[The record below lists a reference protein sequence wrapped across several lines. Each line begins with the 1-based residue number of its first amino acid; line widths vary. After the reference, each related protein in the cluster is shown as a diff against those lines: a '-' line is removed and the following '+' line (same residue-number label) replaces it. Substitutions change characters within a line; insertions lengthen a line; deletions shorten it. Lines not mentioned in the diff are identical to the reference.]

1 MRYTQKYLEENT
13 DVNEVWSA
21 VLKGIATGAK
31 VIGGALLN
39 KGKEAAEAGFKP
51 TRATHAT
58 FGGVKD
64 PNERRGREVTD
75 RVVSKLTGRKRS
87 SGDGDSSENQSTPTK
102 ADTETEKYT
111 NTEKAFKDRRKDLT
125 KFPKVT

>member
-13 DVNEVWSA
+13 DVNEVWA
-21 VLKGIATGAK
+21 ALAKGASK
-31 VIGGALLN
+31 VASALLD

-87 SGDGDSSENQSTPTK
+87 SGDGDSSKNQSTPTK
-102 ADTETEKYT
+102 ADTETAKYT
-111 NTEKAFKDRRKDLT
+111 DIEKAFKNRRKDLA
-125 KFPKVT
+125 KFDKVT

>member
-21 VLKGIATGAK
+21 VLKGIAKGVK
-31 VIGGALLN
+31 VVGGAVLN

-75 RVVSKLTGRKRS
+75 RVVSKLTGRKRL
-87 SGDGDSSENQSTPTK
+87 SGDGDAGKNQSIPTK
-102 ADTETEKYT
+102 ADTETEKYSP
-111 NTEKAFKDRRKDLT
+111 TEQSFKDKRKDLT
-125 KFPKVT
+125 KFPKIT

>member
-1 MRYTQKYLEENT
+1 MRYTQKYIKENN
-13 DVNEVWSA
+13 DLNEALPLLATAGKA
-21 VLKGIATGAK
+21 VLGM
-31 VIGGALLN
+31 LFD
-39 KGKEAAEAGFKP
+39 KGKEVSAAGFKP
-51 TRATHAT
+51 SRPTHAT

-75 RVVSKLTGRKRS
+75 RIVSKLIGGKRS
-87 SGDGDSSENQSTPTK
+87 SGDGDSSKNQSTPTE

>member
-13 DVNEVWSA
+13 DVNEVWA
-21 VLKGIATGAK
+21 ALAKGAK
-31 VIGGALLN
+31 AIGGALLN

-51 TRATHAT
+51 TRSTHAT

-75 RVVSKLTGRKRS
+75 RIVSKLTGRKRS
-87 SGDGDSSENQSTPTK
+87 SGDGDTGTNQSTPTK
-102 ADTETEKYT
+102 ADTKAAEYSATEKS
-111 NTEKAFKDRRKDLT
+111 FKDRRKDLA
-125 KFPKVT
+125 KFDKVT

>member
-1 MRYTQKYLEENT
+1 MRYTQKYIKENN
-13 DVNEVWSA
+13 DLNEALPLLATAGKA
-21 VLKGIATGAK
+21 VLGM
-31 VIGGALLN
+31 LFD

-87 SGDGDSSENQSTPTK
+87 SGDGDSSKNQSTPTK
-102 ADTETEKYT
+102 ADTETAKYT
-111 NTEKAFKDRRKDLT
+111 DIEKAFKNRRKDLA
-125 KFPKVT
+125 KFDKVT